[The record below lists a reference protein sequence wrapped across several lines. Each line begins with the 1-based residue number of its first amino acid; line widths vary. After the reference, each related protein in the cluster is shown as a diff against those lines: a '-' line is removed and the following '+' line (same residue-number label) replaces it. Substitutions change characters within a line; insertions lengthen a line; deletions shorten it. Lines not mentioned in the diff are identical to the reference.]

1 MTSLFRT
8 RLARSFRA
16 FRRAQR
22 GNVAIM
28 FAIAIVPIIGLVGA
42 AVDYSRANAARSA
55 LQAALDAT
63 ALMISREAAGLSEEE
78 ITRRAQAYFESLYN
92 HSDASIAPL
101 DVHYTPNSGN
111 GASVSISTSGSIQ
124 TAFMKVAG
132 FPTIGFGS
140 STSTKWG
147 AARLRVAMALDITG
161 SMEQGRSSP
170 TKLQAMKAA
179 AKDLVDT
186 LKTSATTTDDVYI
199 SIVPFNVM
207 VNVGK
212 DKVDADWIDW
222 TEWEAEPAILNPA
235 VVIDSKNDTRGKKP
249 DDWDFVGPGS
259 ACPFTKSSHG
269 FTCTNSTIPE
279 SGSAKGMICPG
290 TDDGSKLP
298 YKASITYNGCYSSK
312 ENGTGSMTQES
323 TGRNASCDGMSRCTC
338 KGSGRNK
345 VCSGTVTV
353 KKYTHAWIPNN
364 HSTWTGCVTDRNQD
378 YDITADEP
386 STSGT
391 RYPAVQ
397 YTDCKAN
404 SSLLPMTSAFDA
416 TETDSS
422 TDTSTLKGKIN
433 RLAASG
439 YTNQSIGMHWAWV
452 SLQQRAP
459 LNAPALEA
467 NYQYTNVVI
476 LLSDGLNT
484 QNRWYRSKNTNNSS
498 DPAALE
504 IDKRQKDLCDNAKAA
519 GIEIFS
525 ILVNTDGSET
535 SDVLEYCAS
544 NSKSN
549 HYFST
554 TTAGGIGAAF
564 NQIATQLSMLRL
576 TQ

>member
-1 MTSLFRT
+1 MTSVFRT

-16 FRRAQR
+16 FRRAKE

-42 AVDYSRANAARSA
+42 AVDYSRANSARSA

-78 ITRRAQAYFESLYN
+78 IRQRAQAYFESLYN
-92 HSDASIAPL
+92 HSDASISPL

-111 GASVSISTSGSIQ
+111 GASVSISTRGSIQ

-161 SMEQGRSSP
+161 SMEQGRSNP
-170 TKLQAMKAA
+170 TKLQAMKDA

-186 LKTSATTTDDVYI
+186 LKSSATTTDDVYI

-212 DKVDADWIDW
+212 DNVGADWIDW
-222 TEWEAEPAILNPA
+222 TEWEAPPAILGNNP
-235 VVIDSKNDTRGKKP
+235 DSLKQ
-249 DDWDFVGPGS
+249 VGPGS
-259 ACPFTKSSHG
+259 DCPFTSSSHG
-269 FTCTNSTIPE
+269 FTCTDRPATASNAKKTNTIPD
-279 SGSAKGMICPG
+279 SGSYKGLICPSV
-290 TDDGSKLP
+290 DGGDKTPARSGI
-298 YKASITYNGCYSSK
+298 YYNGCYDSVEAGTTNMDK
-312 ENGTGSMTQES
+312 TVTGSS
-323 TGRNASCDGMSRCTC
+323 ASCTGMTNCTC
-338 KGSGRNK
+338 NGKSGSRKSCTGK
-345 VCSGTVTV
+345 VSV
-353 KKYTHAWIPNN
+353 KTYTHNWVVNDK
-364 HSTWTGCVTDRNQD
+364 STWTGCVADRNQD

-391 RYPAVQ
+391 KYPAMQ

-404 SSLLPMTSAFDA
+404 SSLLPMTSAYNANESDNSQN
-416 TETDSS
+416 TT
-422 TDTSTLKGKIN
+422 TLKGKIN
-433 RLAASG
+433 KLAAAG
-439 YTNQSIGMHWAWV
+439 YTNQSIGMHWAWM
-452 SLQQRAP
+452 SLQQSAP
-459 LNAPALEA
+459 LNAPALES

-484 QNRWYRSKNTNNSS
+484 QNRWYRSKNTNNSN

-519 GIEIFS
+519 GVEIFS
-525 ILVNTDGSET
+525 ILVNTDDSET

-554 TTAGGIGAAF
+554 TTAAGIGSAF